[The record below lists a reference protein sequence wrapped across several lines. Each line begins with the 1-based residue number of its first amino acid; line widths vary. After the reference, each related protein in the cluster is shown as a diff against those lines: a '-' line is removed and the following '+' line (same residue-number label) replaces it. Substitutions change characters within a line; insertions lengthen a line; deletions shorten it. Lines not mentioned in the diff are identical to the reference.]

1 MLRALRIQ
9 NFALIDALNLSF
21 NEGFTV
27 ITGETGSGKSILLGA
42 LNLILGERSD
52 FSLIGPAGDKAIVEV
67 DCELHTQWKS
77 FFNENDLDF
86 ELLTT
91 IRREIHSSGKS
102 RAFINDTPVSLSTLK
117 ELSLHLISIHSQYNT
132 LELKNTDYQLQML
145 DTLADLT
152 HDRASYET
160 NYFKWKALSNEL
172 EKLKSIQR
180 NANQRIDYLDFQVNE
195 LVELQLENTD
205 YSALESEYK
214 LIESAEDIQRVLQL
228 VNAAVDEDNG
238 INDQLNQLFNQL
250 SRHNGVSED
259 LSQLTERLKAVSV
272 ELSDLSKDA
281 MRLNDQMD
289 YQPHRL
295 VELEDK
301 INRYNHV
308 LRKHQVSDQPALIKI
323 WRQFE
328 AELNGT
334 SKDMHR
340 MEDLENEVNAS
351 LKSLQELANS
361 LHQKRSEA
369 TETLSINLKSIL
381 TDLKLPETQL
391 TFQLARRE
399 ALTSSGNTDL
409 TILFS
414 ANKGMSPVP
423 VEKAA
428 SGGELSRL
436 MLALQKMIST
446 KMQLPT
452 VLFDEIDTGVSGEV
466 AEKMGKLLKEMGT
479 TMQLMAITH
488 LPQVASKGTHHLRV
502 EKSIKQDTTVTNV
515 RSLSDNEREMEIARL
530 MSGEEITDAALV
542 AARQLMNS

>member
-1 MLRALRIQ
+1 
-9 NFALIDALNLSF
+9 
-21 NEGFTV
+21 
-27 ITGETGSGKSILLGA
+27 
-42 LNLILGERSD
+42 
-52 FSLIGPAGDKAIVEV
+52 
-67 DCELHTQWKS
+67 
-77 FFNENDLDF
+77 
-86 ELLTT
+86 
-91 IRREIHSSGKS
+91 
-102 RAFINDTPVSLSTLK
+102 
-117 ELSLHLISIHSQYNT
+117 
-132 LELKNTDYQLQML
+132 
-145 DTLADLT
+145 
-152 HDRASYET
+152 
-160 NYFKWKALSNEL
+160 
-172 EKLKSIQR
+172 
-180 NANQRIDYLDFQVNE
+180 
-195 LVELQLENTD
+195 
-205 YSALESEYK
+205 
-214 LIESAEDIQRVLQL
+214 
-228 VNAAVDEDNG
+228 
-238 INDQLNQLFNQL
+238 
-250 SRHNGVSED
+250 
-259 LSQLTERLKAVSV
+259 
-272 ELSDLSKDA
+272 
-281 MRLNDQMD
+281 
-289 YQPHRL
+289 
-295 VELEDK
+295 
-301 INRYNHV
+301 
-308 LRKHQVSDQPALIKI
+308 
-323 WRQFE
+323 
-328 AELNGT
+328 
-334 SKDMHR
+334 

-466 AEKMGKLLKEMGT
+466 AEKMGT

>member
-9 NFALIDALNLSF
+9 NFALINALNLSF
-21 NEGFTV
+21 DKGFTV

-52 FSLIGPAGDKAIVEV
+52 FSLIGPTGDKAIVEV
-67 DCELHTQWKS
+67 DCELHTKWKA

-91 IRREIHSSGKS
+91 IRREIHASGKS

-152 HDRASYET
+152 HERASFEA
-160 NYFKWKALSNEL
+160 NYFKWKSLSNEL
-172 EKLKSIQR
+172 EKLKAIQR
-180 NANQRIDYLDFQVNE
+180 DAIQRLDYLDFQVNE
-195 LVELQLENTD
+195 LVDLQLENTD

-214 LIESAEDIQRVLQL
+214 FIESAEDIQRVLQL
-228 VNAAVDEDNG
+228 VNVAVDEDNG
-238 INDQLNQLFNQL
+238 MNDQLNQLLNQL

-259 LSQLTERLKAVSV
+259 LSQLAERLKAVSV

-281 MRLNDQMD
+281 MRLNDQME

-295 VELEDK
+295 MELEDK

-308 LRKHQVSDQPALIKI
+308 LRKHQVSDQPALIEI

-334 SKDMHR
+334 SNDIDR
-340 MEDLENEVNAS
+340 MEELENEVSNLRNS
-351 LKSLQELANS
+351 LLELANS

-369 TETLSINLKSIL
+369 TETISFNLKSIL

-488 LPQVASKGTHHLRV
+488 LPQVASKGTHHVKV
-502 EKSIKQDTTVTNV
+502 EKYIKQNATVTNV
-515 RSLSDNEREMEIARL
+515 RGLSDNERQMEIARL
-530 MSGEEITDAALV
+530 MSGEEITDAAIV

>member
-1 MLRALRIQ
+1 
-9 NFALIDALNLSF
+9 
-21 NEGFTV
+21 
-27 ITGETGSGKSILLGA
+27 
-42 LNLILGERSD
+42 
-52 FSLIGPAGDKAIVEV
+52 
-67 DCELHTQWKS
+67 
-77 FFNENDLDF
+77 
-86 ELLTT
+86 
-91 IRREIHSSGKS
+91 
-102 RAFINDTPVSLSTLK
+102 
-117 ELSLHLISIHSQYNT
+117 
-132 LELKNTDYQLQML
+132 
-145 DTLADLT
+145 
-152 HDRASYET
+152 
-160 NYFKWKALSNEL
+160 
-172 EKLKSIQR
+172 
-180 NANQRIDYLDFQVNE
+180 
-195 LVELQLENTD
+195 
-205 YSALESEYK
+205 
-214 LIESAEDIQRVLQL
+214 
-228 VNAAVDEDNG
+228 
-238 INDQLNQLFNQL
+238 
-250 SRHNGVSED
+250 
-259 LSQLTERLKAVSV
+259 
-272 ELSDLSKDA
+272 
-281 MRLNDQMD
+281 
-289 YQPHRL
+289 
-295 VELEDK
+295 
-301 INRYNHV
+301 
-308 LRKHQVSDQPALIKI
+308 
-323 WRQFE
+323 
-328 AELNGT
+328 
-334 SKDMHR
+334 
-340 MEDLENEVNAS
+340 MEELENEVNAFHNT
-351 LKSLQELANS
+351 LQELANS

-502 EKSIKQDTTVTNV
+502 EKSIKQDTTVTSV